1 MNYECYRYK
10 FVIHVGSSFSVL
22 IDWSQKYE
30 LCVVVILPNKRH
42 VDGKVS
48 KQVAQVT
55 LNLFYTCMC

>member
-10 FVIHVGSSFSVL
+10 FVIHIGSFFIL

-30 LCVVVILPNKRH
+30 LCVVVTLPNKRH